1 MDKARALQRK
11 IDRAKEKLASL
22 ESKKENLSVHGY
34 WEIGFLKGQISVLE
48 DWLDDVNETDDAAK
62 DAAAALKKDW
72 DWQCR

>member
-62 DAAAALKKDW
+62 DAADALKKDW